1 MAQWTQRELLEA
13 QMPPALAQMVDSGR
27 LVHALC
33 LEGDPQDRRLTALA
47 HALAGAVLCRRQQ
60 GRMCGE
66 CLDCRKVLEG
76 VHSDL
81 FVGGGT
87 AAAYKKEAIRQLR
100 QQAWQSPSE
109 GRGKVFILPNAQLIS
124 VECQNLLLKLIE
136 EPPEETLF
144 LLLCPNRYQLL
155 PTILSRVVTVA
166 LPPLDTQ
173 QCAQQLRQ
181 LAPGLREEEYR
192 QAALLS
198 GGSPGRGLC
207 LLTDEGEKKQGQALW
222 QLLDAMAA
230 GDGYRLMVLMAPWE
244 KDRAAYSSLLVS
256 LSRLLG
262 SREVG
267 EEKNI
272 SLPRAMALRQWVDQT
287 WERNEANGNTALLSA
302 ALAERL
308 RR

>member
-124 VECQNLLLKLIE
+124 VECQNLLLKHIE
-136 EPPEETLF
+136 EPRRKRCFCCCAPTGISC
-144 LLLCPNRYQLL
+144 CP
-155 PTILSRVVTVA
+155 PF
-166 LPPLDTQ
+166 
-173 QCAQQLRQ
+173 
-181 LAPGLREEEYR
+181 
-192 QAALLS
+192 
-198 GGSPGRGLC
+198 SPG
-207 LLTDEGEKKQGQALW
+207 
-222 QLLDAMAA
+222 
-230 GDGYRLMVLMAPWE
+230 
-244 KDRAAYSSLLVS
+244 
-256 LSRLLG
+256 
-262 SREVG
+262 
-267 EEKNI
+267 
-272 SLPRAMALRQWVDQT
+272 
-287 WERNEANGNTALLSA
+287 
-302 ALAERL
+302 
-308 RR
+308 